1 MKFNVGSSRFKG
13 NAVQKF
19 LNQTLEGW
27 HYYRNNDK
35 KPD

>member
-13 NAVQKF
+13 NAEPEF

-27 HYYRNNDK
+27 HYYRNNENKQD
-35 KPD
+35 